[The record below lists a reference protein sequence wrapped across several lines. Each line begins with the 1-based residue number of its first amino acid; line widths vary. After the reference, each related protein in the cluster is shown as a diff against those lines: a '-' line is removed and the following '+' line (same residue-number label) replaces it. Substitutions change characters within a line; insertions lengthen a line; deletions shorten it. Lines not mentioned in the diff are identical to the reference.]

1 MLLLSDRIKVKEAA
15 CRKIIKLFAEK
26 KKENADKG
34 SGGHG
39 ITPGGPTTPGE
50 TPGGLT
56 INRNADE
63 SQKIEFINLVEP
75 LILTMKTANFNLTS
89 LAASALVNLFNYSD
103 DIKEIFI
110 QKQGLN
116 AILEYLTCKEEDT
129 LLNVLRL
136 LLALIAKSETIGK

>member
-1 MLLLSDRIKVKEAA
+1 
-15 CRKIIKLFAEK
+15 
-26 KKENADKG
+26 
-34 SGGHG
+34 
-39 ITPGGPTTPGE
+39 
-50 TPGGLT
+50 
-56 INRNADE
+56 
-63 SQKIEFINLVEP
+63 
-75 LILTMKTANFNLTS
+75 MKTANFNLTS

-136 LLALIAKSETIGK
+136 LLALIAKSETIGKHISDENSNEAIHSLMKIL

>member
-34 SGGHG
+34 SGT
-39 ITPGGPTTPGE
+39 TPGGPTTPGE

-63 SQKIEFINLVEP
+63 S
-75 LILTMKTANFNLTS
+75 
-89 LAASALVNLFNYSD
+89 
-103 DIKEIFI
+103 
-110 QKQGLN
+110 
-116 AILEYLTCKEEDT
+116 
-129 LLNVLRL
+129 
-136 LLALIAKSETIGK
+136 